1 MAEPFHFELVSP
13 ERQLMSEEVE
23 MVVVP
28 GTEGDFGVLKDH
40 APFISTIRPGYID
53 VTKVGGETVKV
64 FIEGGFADTGPNG
77 LTVLAD
83 RAVPAGELNRGEL
96 AQSIKDLEED
106 VADAKDDA
114 TRALLTEKLEH
125 LREVEKAL

>member
-13 ERQLMSEEVE
+13 ERQLMSEDVE

-40 APFISTIRPGYID
+40 APVISTIRPGYID
-53 VTKVGGETVKV
+53 VTKVGGDTAKIFVS
-64 FIEGGFADTGPNG
+64 GGFADTGPSG

-83 RAVPAGELNRGEL
+83 RAVPAGELDREEL
-96 AQSIKDLEED
+96 ARTIKNLEED
-106 VADAKDDA
+106 VADATDDDV
-114 TRALLTEKLEH
+114 RAALSEKLEH
-125 LREVEKAL
+125 LREIEKAL

>member
-13 ERQLMSEEVE
+13 ERRLMSEEVE

-53 VTKVGGETVKV
+53 VTKVGGDTVKI
-64 FIEGGFADTGPNG
+64 FIEGGFADTGPKG

-83 RAVPAGELNRGEL
+83 RAVPAGELDRDEL
-96 AQSIKDLEED
+96 LRSIKDLEED
-106 VADAKDDA
+106 VADAADDA
-114 TRALLTEKLEH
+114 ARAALTEKLEH
-125 LREVEKAL
+125 LRTIEKAL